1 MGGSSGGELLA
12 SITWAN
18 YFWIVGTMIARM
30 TGILIQHFLL
40 TETHLAVILG
50 WFYLFLFYNLYKG
63 LECRMRVS
71 EILFPFCVAFLVLL
85 PFLLLGAVK
94 VERLQEMQ
102 WSWSGQQLTDGYR
115 LFCWL
120 AVVQGLWYLKP
131 SVNVRTPA
139 TWTRT
144 GVVCTL
150 AGGVIILLCGFL
162 TWWNLWC
169 IGADGTFIS
178 IFASA
183 MTLAHFPWKCDGR
196 MDTVFVL
203 AWVLGL
209 FLACSTLFAP
219 LGGGTRNKW
228 KNVGLAVLLWGS
240 YLLALIPS
248 IMEWGDWLVRMI
260 LIPAQVLVLLWQT
273 WKQRENQQTKVRWDN
288 VPMHPEL

>member
-1 MGGSSGGELLA
+1 MFSENEKISVRQLKRNQWLLLLNMGILLVPLYENKGSVTAGSLAILLLTVFVLW
-12 SITWAN
+12 SIWVEAPAEN
-18 YFWIVGTMIARM
+18 SWLRLPGRIYFWIVGTMISRM

-131 SVNVRTPA
+131 SVNVRTSA
-139 TWTRT
+139 TWT
-144 GVVCTL
+144 
-150 AGGVIILLCGFL
+150 
-162 TWWNLWC
+162 
-169 IGADGTFIS
+169 
-178 IFASA
+178 
-183 MTLAHFPWKCDGR
+183 
-196 MDTVFVL
+196 
-203 AWVLGL
+203 
-209 FLACSTLFAP
+209 
-219 LGGGTRNKW
+219 
-228 KNVGLAVLLWGS
+228 
-240 YLLALIPS
+240 
-248 IMEWGDWLVRMI
+248 
-260 LIPAQVLVLLWQT
+260 
-273 WKQRENQQTKVRWDN
+273 
-288 VPMHPEL
+288 

>member
-1 MGGSSGGELLA
+1 MFSENEKISVRQLKRNQWLLLLNMGILLVPLYESEGSVTAGSLAILLLTVFVLW
-12 SITWAN
+12 SIWVEAPAEN
-18 YFWIVGTMIARM
+18 SWLRLPGRIYFWIVGTMIARM

-40 TETHLAVILG
+40 TETQLAVILG

-71 EILFPFCVAFLVLL
+71 EILFPFCVVFLVLL

-131 SVNVRTPA
+131 LVNVWTSA

-162 TWWNLWC
+162 TC
-169 IGADGTFIS
+169 GIYGAS
-178 IFASA
+178 
-183 MTLAHFPWKCDGR
+183 GR
-196 MDTVFVL
+196 WGFYI
-203 AWVLGL
+203 
-209 FLACSTLFAP
+209 
-219 LGGGTRNKW
+219 
-228 KNVGLAVLLWGS
+228 LLR
-240 YLLALIPS
+240 LP
-248 IMEWGDWLVRMI
+248 
-260 LIPAQVLVLLWQT
+260 
-273 WKQRENQQTKVRWDN
+273 
-288 VPMHPEL
+288 